1 MNRYLE
7 IYSKNRDRNEYPLTS
22 QFGIPFTVT
31 QDQNDDPVLSGA
43 IYYMWAGTSSDS
55 LIGEGKT
62 NVFSTDSAV
71 SIRPNFTAVPSIQ
84 NSLNGYKLTVL
95 NPVITSGQYGE
106 GSTNIN
112 PILGINASSVDGEYV
127 GNTITDL
134 VTREIRTI
142 IGYNGATK
150 QVELDSPFSG
160 QINVDGTN
168 PFNSYDNGVT
178 WETGINSVEFTVYGT
193 HFATIDGQWVSLA
206 VGEDDNPSVEEDNP
220 SAFVLYSN
228 QNGTLY
234 SSLYPLYMLGRSV
247 FYGNSLWVI
256 VGLPEFTVQ
265 PSTIKYSNDGQNWTD
280 VISSPFDVGGYGV
293 AWNGSLWVAV
303 GGIVNSIAYS
313 TDGVIWTGIG
323 NSIFS
328 TGKGITWSGTLW
340 YAVGTGPNTIAYS
353 TDGITWTGLG
363 SILFTTAYS
372 ICYGNGVWIAVGEG
386 DNTIAYSTD
395 GITWTGLGLIF
406 RNKGNGVKWNGSI
419 FIATGN
425 DYASG
430 LGFDQVHSV
439 FTSNDGINWTG
450 VENSSRYLLSGNTVA
465 INPTTILPGNKYQIG
480 GAPQTRLVIGYDPIT
495 ITCIP
500 QTSFDGVVPYLSY
513 TLTDPSTVYVIH
525 IPYRDVNGN
534 SILQIEQAYNGY
546 YIVDETLSSG
556 SSIIS
561 RQIIYYDFNTRLAY
575 LDTPFP
581 EEWRVSDLF
590 TLRKDLPSSTLTLTT
605 DRTPYI
611 NTDPLYGPIGPV
623 IPFPSN
629 ASSADSYYNG
639 GYVYYMSL
647 PNYDSNI
654 YEQFISV
661 YGNYFI
667 KSYKGTT
674 KEAFVNYAKDV
685 KIVTSGTNYYNMP
698 YPYIFFTFSI
708 SIGSNI
714 DVILIK
720 DYESV
725 RVPGYYKGYSI
736 TIHETGETRYITDYD
751 GITTLYL
758 NKPLSIPIQPGFTC
772 SIHQT
777 GQINIVSFSKN
788 NVNSLQYS
796 GSIVSQSETVCYE
809 IALLELTVPNVP
821 LTSSGL
827 ITDYPFI
834 YVQLSNDTSPNRAS
848 PSLIYSNNPSSRN
861 AVFIAPVTDISD
873 PTTDLFIKLGN
884 PVMKQTMK
892 FKPNDNLFFSI
903 FLPDGTLFQTFQNDT
918 VSPYPANDL
927 LQVHATFSIR
937 RL

>member
-1 MNRYLE
+1 MSRYLE
-7 IYSKNRDRNEYPLTS
+7 IYSKNRDRNQYPLQS

-43 IYYMWAGTSSDS
+43 IYYMWSGTSADS
-55 LIGEGKT
+55 IVNNGVTGK
-62 NVFSTDSAV
+62 FSTDSAV
-71 SIRPNFTAVPSIQ
+71 SILPDFITSVPSLV
-84 NSLNGYKLTVL
+84 NALNGYKLTIF
-95 NPVITSGQYGE
+95 NPVITSGQYGA
-106 GSTNIN
+106 GSTNLH
-112 PILGINASSVDGEYV
+112 PILGIDASSVDGEYI

-134 VTREIRTI
+134 VTKEIRTI
-142 IGYNGATK
+142 TGYNGTTK
-150 QVELDSPFSG
+150 QIDLDSPFG
-160 QINVDGTN
+160 GTIQTGGDG
-168 PFNSYDNGVT
+168 FGSSYDNGLT
-178 WETGINSVEFTVYGT
+178 WSWADKLSFYVKYDIY
-193 HFATIDGQWVSLA
+193 FAIISGQWVSIELLG
-206 VGEDDNPSVEEDNP
+206 VQSL
-220 SAFVLYSN
+220 SFTT
-228 QNGTLY
+228 QNSSPQITGTLG
-234 SSLYPLYMLGRSV
+234 LGGRSV
-247 FYGNSLWVI
+247 FYGNGLWVI
-256 VGLPEFTVQ
+256 VGIPGDIYILY
-265 PSTIKYSNDGQNWTD
+265 SIIYSNDGINWYPVT
-280 VISSPFDVGGYGV
+280 SSPFDIGGYGV

-328 TGKGITWSGTLW
+328 TGKGITWSGTVW

-372 ICYGNGVWIAVGEG
+372 ICYGNGMWIAVGEG
-386 DNTIAYSTD
+386 DNTIAYSND

-425 DYASG
+425 DYVSG
-430 LGFDQVHSV
+430 LGFDQVHSI

-480 GAPQTRLVIGYDPIT
+480 GVSQNRLVIGYDPT
-495 ITCIP
+495 AKTCIP
-500 QTSFDGVVPYLSY
+500 QTSFDGVVPNLTYK
-513 TLTDPSTVYVIH
+513 LTDPSTVYVIH
-525 IPYRDVNGN
+525 IPYQDVNGN

-546 YIVDETLSSG
+546 YIIDETLSSG
-556 SSIIS
+556 SSIIA

-581 EEWRVSDLF
+581 EGWSLSDLY
-590 TLRKDLPSSTLTLTT
+590 TLRKDLPLATFTLTSE
-605 DRTPYI
+605 RTPYL

-629 ASSADSYYNG
+629 ASPDDSYYNG
-639 GYVYYMSL
+639 KYVYYTSL
-647 PNYDSNI
+647 SSYIFNSRG
-654 YEQFISV
+654 QFRPV
-661 YGNYFI
+661 YGNYYI
-667 KSYKGTT
+667 KSYKGST
-674 KEAFVNYAKDV
+674 KEAFVNYAKGVSLYFDP
-685 KIVTSGTNYYNMP
+685 NYYNMP
-698 YPYIFFTFSI
+698 YPYSVVPPDFTILSYV
-708 SIGSNI
+708 GSNS
-714 DVILIK
+714 DALNVNNLAGT
-720 DYESV
+720 
-725 RVPGYYKGYSI
+725 PGSFSGYSI
-736 TIHETGETRYITDYD
+736 TVKETGETRYIANYD
-751 GITTLYL
+751 GLFFYL
-758 NKPLSIPIQPGFTC
+758 NKPLSLPIQVGFELF
-772 SIHQT
+772 INQT

-809 IALLELTVPNVP
+809 IALLELTVPNVG
-821 LTSSGL
+821 LTSGGR
-827 ITDYPFI
+827 ITDYPFL
-834 YVQLSNDTSPNRAS
+834 YVHVSNDTAPNRAS
-848 PSLIYSNNPSSRN
+848 QSLIYSNNPSSRN

-873 PTTDLFIKLGN
+873 PTNLFIKLGN
-884 PVMKQTMK
+884 SIMKQTMK

-903 FLPDGTLFQTFQNDT
+903 FLPNGTLFQTVQTDM